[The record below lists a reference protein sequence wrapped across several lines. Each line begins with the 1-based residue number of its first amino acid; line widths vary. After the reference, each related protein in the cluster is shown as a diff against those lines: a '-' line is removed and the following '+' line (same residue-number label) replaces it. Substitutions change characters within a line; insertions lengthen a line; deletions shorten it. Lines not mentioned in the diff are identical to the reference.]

1 MFEVLDT
8 DGASV
13 PTSPAIEPPAV
24 RERSPLGQLLVERGL
39 LTDEQL
45 ESGLAQQNWSGRPLG
60 EVLIALGFVTEA
72 TIAQALATQHGGL
85 IKTEYG
91 FATGFGPPAASPGDD
106 ATPPVSPPPAAVRP
120 SWTSMPE
127 VRGQQAEPNVVLL
140 PNVLE
145 VVPAPVPAQTE
156 ATETF
161 EQRAQ
166 AAAAARIEELEAE
179 LLALRARAEAG
190 ERKLA
195 QLEADSGSTTV
206 RYEALELE
214 LAGAQRAE
222 TALRVEHERQAR
234 ELAAA
239 TETLQAAFARLRYL
253 EALVAQPQQPVPPP
267 VAPATQTRTPFTWQS

>member
-1 MFEVLDT
+1 MFEVLHT
-8 DGASV
+8 EGASV
-13 PTSPAIEPPAV
+13 PTSHTLEAPEV
-24 RERSPLGQLLVERGL
+24 RERPPLGQLLVERGL
-39 LTDEQL
+39 ITEEQL
-45 ESGLAQQNWSGRPLG
+45 DSGLAQQDWSGRPLG

-91 FATGFGPPAASPGDD
+91 FAMGFGPLATSSGDD
-106 ATPPVSPPPAAVRP
+106 APPPVSPPAAAVRP

-127 VRGQQAEPNVVLL
+127 VREQPAEPHVVLL

-145 VVPAPVPAQTE
+145 IVPAPAPAPEE
-156 ATETF
+156 AKETF

-166 AAAAARIEELEAE
+166 AAAATRIEELEAQ
-179 LLALRARAEAG
+179 LLALRARAEAAEAALG
-190 ERKLA
+190 RV
-195 QLEADSGSTTV
+195 EADSGSTAV

-214 LAGAQRAE
+214 LAGAQQAE
-222 TALRVEHERQAR
+222 TALRVEYERQAR

-239 TETLQAAFARLRYL
+239 NETLQAAYARLQYL

-267 VAPATQTRTPFTWQS
+267 VVPAAQTRTPFAWQS